1 MDRLLPRQKPNLL
14 YVLLLW
20 PERALEMERGGG
32 CLGGGAEAL
41 GSSRF
46 VRAADTGGGGG
57 GGGRRKKGEKPCGCT
72 QTEGRRSR
80 EKVRRSSS
88 FLRAFARVS
97 RLRAGGGRR
106 GGDAGALLSVCFW
119 CLAAPYASR
128 AEWRIAAERCRWRRG
143 EEGGCRDPQ
152 RARRQDER
160 GWLVCC

>member
-1 MDRLLPRQKPNLL
+1 MTDPLLPRQNPNLL
-14 YVLLLW
+14 CVRLLW

-57 GGGRRKKGEKPCGCT
+57 GGRRKKGEKPCGCT

-88 FLRAFARVS
+88 FCARLPVC
-97 RLRAGGGRR
+97 LAC
-106 GGDAGALLSVCFW
+106 AGAMRGPCCQCVLASGGAVCEQGRV
-119 CLAAPYASR
+119 AY
-128 AEWRIAAERCRWRRG
+128 RCR
-143 EEGGCRDPQ
+143 EMQME
-152 RARRQDER
+152 ER
-160 GWLVCC
+160 GRGRVPGSTESETSGRERLVCC